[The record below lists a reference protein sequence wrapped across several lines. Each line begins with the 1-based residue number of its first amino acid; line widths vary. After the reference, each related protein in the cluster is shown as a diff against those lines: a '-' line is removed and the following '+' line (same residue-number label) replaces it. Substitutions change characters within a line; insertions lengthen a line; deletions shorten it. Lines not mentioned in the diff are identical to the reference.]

1 MADANNSTSLTLLQ
15 RARDRD
21 ERAWQTLVE
30 LYTPLVIRWCARQN
44 VEGPDADDIRQQ
56 VFQSVA
62 LNFDG
67 FRHDRPGDT
76 FRGWLRII
84 TRNKLLDHFRR
95 QEGQPQAQGGTDARR
110 QLEQLASPDFPDD
123 TDEELSALYH
133 RALELVRSEFE
144 VRTWTAFWKVAVEGR
159 ATADVAA
166 ELNMTTAAV
175 RKAKSRIVLRLREE
189 IGDLIA

>member
-1 MADANNSTSLTLLQ
+1 MDGA
-15 RARDRD
+15 
-21 ERAWQTLVE
+21 
-30 LYTPLVIRWCARQN
+30 
-44 VEGPDADDIRQQ
+44 DADDIRQQ

-62 LNFDG
+62 LNFDS

-76 FRGWLRII
+76 FRGWLRVI

-95 QEGQPQAQGGTDARR
+95 REGQPQAQGGTDARR
-110 QLEQLASPDFPDD
+110 ELERIAEPELPED
-123 TDEELSALYH
+123 TDEDLGALYH

-144 VRTWTAFWKVAVEGR
+144 IRDLERPFWKVAVEGR
-159 ATADVAA
+159 TTAEVAA
-166 ELNMTTAAV
+166 ELDMSNAAV

>member
-1 MADANNSTSLTLLQ
+1 MADVNKSTSRTLLE

-30 LYTPLVIRWCARQN
+30 LYSPLVLRWCARQE
-44 VEGPDADDIRQQ
+44 VQGADADDIRQQ

-62 LNFDG
+62 LNFDS

-84 TRNKLLDHFRR
+84 TRNKLHDYFRR
-95 QEGQPQAQGGTDARR
+95 RAAQPQAQGGTDARR
-110 QLEQLASPDFPDD
+110 LLEQVAEPVLPDD
-123 TDEELSALYH
+123 TKEDLNALYH
-133 RALELVRSEFE
+133 RALELVRGEFE
-144 VRTWTAFWKVAVEGR
+144 PRSWTAFWKVAVEGR
-159 ATADVAA
+159 PTAEVAA
-166 ELNMTTAAV
+166 ELVMSTAAV
-175 RKAKSRIVLRLREE
+175 RKAKSRIVMRLRAE